1 MSHFRMIYEGTAY
14 APEITSSIR
23 ASRRSTA

>member
-14 APEITSSIR
+14 ATAITSSIR